1 MGKRTYKVVDVDGA
15 KALGL
20 NPSSDFHRFALVA
33 TVDDCC
39 GSGCVESL
47 DTFVAWGYKRETLQP
62 EADKRNGDFDALGKA
77 MAKTMTKLDK
87 LDADAA
93 KEAATDNPDKPKRGR
108 KPKAKVV
115 PSEDALDGAIPLDT
129 VEV

>member
-1 MGKRTYKVVDVDGA
+1 MGKRTYKVVDVDTA
-15 KALGL
+15 RTLGL

-33 TVDDCC
+33 TVDDT
-39 GSGCVESL
+39 L

-93 KEAATDNPDKPKRGR
+93 KEAATDTDKPKRGR

>member
-1 MGKRTYKVVDVDGA
+1 MGKRTYKVVDVDTA
-15 KALGL
+15 RTLGL

-33 TVDDCC
+33 TVDDT
-39 GSGCVESL
+39 L
-47 DTFVAWGYKRETLQP
+47 DTFVAWGYKSETLQP

-77 MAKTMTKLDK
+77 MSKTMTKLDK